1 MPSNGTPLHLLFLD
15 IPSNGHVL
23 PKLDLVDHL
32 VRRGH
37 RVTYVVAGGPADRV
51 RRFGAEVVTY
61 PSLDPLASLADGD
74 PAAATRA
81 FFRENLA
88 ILRAARDHFGDER
101 PDAVAYDEAAFQAGR
116 LLTALWDL
124 PPFLLTPSV
133 VSNEH
138 YSYFDH
144 MERLAPGH
152 RLADP
157 VEEIAAALAG
167 HGLADRLPDFL
178 WSVRRVAEPTI
189 AFVPAALQPEHATF
203 DPEEVFFV
211 GPSVEK
217 RDFLGT
223 WEPPP
228 GAPRVALVSLGS
240 VRNGDAGFFET
251 VAGAFAGRP
260 WHVVVTVGDGLAD
273 ADVARLAALAPNVEV
288 HRWVSN
294 VSVLEHAEVF
304 VTHGGSGSLVEAWY
318 TATPVVVVPP
328 VPDFLPYAER
338 VAELGAGR
346 VIAPAELDAGRL
358 VAEVEAVAADGAVRG
373 RVRELREHA
382 RASGGA
388 RRAADVIESRL
399 GAAAR
404 ARAAR

>member
-1 MPSNGTPLHLLFLD
+1 MALHILILD

-23 PKLDLVDHL
+23 PKVDLVDQL

-37 RVTYVVAGGPADRV
+37 RVTYVVAEGLADRV

-61 PSLDPLASLADGD
+61 PSLDPLASLSEDD

-88 ILRAARDHFGDER
+88 ILRAAREYFGDER

-116 LLTALWDL
+116 ILSRTWRL
-124 PPFLLTPSV
+124 PPVLLTPSV

-144 MERLAPGH
+144 MERLVPGH

-157 VEEIAAALAG
+157 VEEIAQALAEFG
-167 HGLADRLPDFL
+167 FGGQLRDFL
-178 WSVRRVAEPTI
+178 WSVRRVEELTI
-189 AFVPAALQPEHATF
+189 AFVPSRLQPEYETF
-203 DPEEVFFV
+203 DPEQVFFV

-223 WEPPP
+223 WDPPP
-228 GAPRVALVSLGS
+228 AASRVALVSLGS

-251 VAGAFAGRP
+251 VAGAFAGRD
-260 WHVVVTVGDGLAD
+260 WHVVVTVGDGLDD
-273 ADVARLAALAPNVEV
+273 ADIERIAGLAPNVEV

-294 VSVLEHAEVF
+294 ISVLEHADVF
-304 VTHGGSGSLVEAWY
+304 VTHGGSGSLVEAWH
-318 TATPVVVVPP
+318 TGTPVVIVPP

-338 VAELGAGR
+338 TLELGAGS
-346 VIAPAELDAGRL
+346 VVKPSELDAGRL
-358 VAEVEAVAADGAVRG
+358 VAEVEAVVADDAVRE
-373 RVRELREHA
+373 RMRELQAHA
-382 RASGGA
+382 RTAGGA
-388 RRAADVIESRL
+388 RRAADVLETYL
-399 GAAAR
+399 GRPEKKAS
-404 ARAAR
+404 